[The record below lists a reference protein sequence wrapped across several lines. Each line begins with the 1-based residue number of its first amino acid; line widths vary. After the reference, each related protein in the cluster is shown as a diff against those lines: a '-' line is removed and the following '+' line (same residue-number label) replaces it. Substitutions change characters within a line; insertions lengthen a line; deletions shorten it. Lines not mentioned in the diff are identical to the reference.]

1 MSTRT
6 PHYSPFGSCIQE
18 LQYAYA
24 DEGDTSKYRFG
35 FNGMERMYEIQLD
48 GNAYSLGFREYESR
62 LGRMFKIDPRF
73 YEYPWQSP
81 YVYHLNNPVNQVDY
95 LGGGDSTSATD
106 KASTLLDKSNIEYKL
121 GDDLYAQSEVK
132 LKEGLN
138 LLDKAEALLTDN
150 CTDADISKS
159 LDLMTLANKCFNEGA
174 DLMKQASDHVLMGD
188 NYYYQALALVPAM
201 MEEYFLELDKLKE
214 WRDEAKI
221 NIVINIIGEK
231 LGFNGLLGTGV
242 IEIFGPTQVKPPFM
256 GSFPGTSR
264 WSKYVAAKFPL
275 NAGIQI
281 PGVKGASITRGIGR
295 VAVPLMLI
303 WQTFETAESIHALYQ
318 AYVNGPTLEEIQFW
332 LDDFEKWKKENPE

>member
-24 DEGDTSKYRFG
+24 DEGDTSKYRFV

-132 LKEGLN
+132 LKQG
-138 LLDKAEALLTDN
+138 
-150 CTDADISKS
+150 
-159 LDLMTLANKCFNEGA
+159 
-174 DLMKQASDHVLMGD
+174 SDHVLMGD

-332 LDDFEKWKKENPE
+332 LDDFEKW